1 MSKSVFIICDNTP
14 ETYFYVFS
22 VIFFILIFFV
32 VFFDREIIYIWKNQL
47 YTMKY
52 GMRFKFNK
60 LTNITSLIMLS
71 QRYFYEKAVDC
82 SEQQRNRHVGNENE
96 N

>member
-14 ETYFYVFS
+14 EPYALLFFCYFDFLCS
-22 VIFFILIFFV
+22 FFY
-32 VFFDREIIYIWKNQL
+32 REIIYIWKNQL
-47 YTMKY
+47 YTMKC

-60 LTNITSLIMLS
+60 LTNIMSLIMLS

-82 SEQQRNRHVGNENE
+82 GEQQRNRHVGIENE